1 MGENN
6 ENVTGPDYNLGHEEL
21 NRYIK
26 NIKTYIN
33 TNNTIKDA
41 KNST

>member
-6 ENVTGPDYNLGHEEL
+6 KNVTGPDHNLGYEGL

-33 TNNTIKDA
+33 TNNTINDA

>member
-1 MGENN
+1 MGEND
-6 ENVTGPDYNLGHEEL
+6 ENVTGPDHNLGYEES

-33 TNNTIKDA
+33 TNNTINDA